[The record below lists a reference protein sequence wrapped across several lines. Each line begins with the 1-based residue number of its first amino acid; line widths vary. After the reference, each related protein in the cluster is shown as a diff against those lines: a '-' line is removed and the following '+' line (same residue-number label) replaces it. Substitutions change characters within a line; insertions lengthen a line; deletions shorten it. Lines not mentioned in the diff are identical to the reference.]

1 MAQEWASLDDGA
13 RSDLE
18 AERRRHAATMA
29 ALRPDDAQQFLDEFG
44 RHAAQMMRIMKALHR
59 RSRLKKPPS

>member
-1 MAQEWASLDDGA
+1 MAQEWAPLDDAA

-18 AERRRHAATMA
+18 AERRQHAATLA
-29 ALRPDDAQQFLDEFG
+29 ALPPNDAQQFLDEFG

-59 RSRLKKPPS
+59 RSRLKKPES